1 MNMTIGKAKA
11 KPFLFLVFMVCK
23 LGATQAIGALPALE
37 FGMGFAY
44 ARTKVE
50 SAATGYHHG
59 WNVSADANWLFRI
72 SLEDENLIKAKAE
85 KETSSRV
92 NMIFSPGLHAQ
103 FITMSASNWL
113 PDGSRYRAWDSIG
126 IGPELNLGL
135 EFTNSMTMHK
145 NGFLFSMAYLASFS
159 NYTQTTLYSAYN
171 SWVLKVSWN
180 TRIDHNTAFFAA
192 LPLEYAFR
200 ADGKSILSG
209 LVMGIRYEF

>member
-1 MNMTIGKAKA
+1 
-11 KPFLFLVFMVCK
+11 
-23 LGATQAIGALPALE
+23 
-37 FGMGFAY
+37 MGFAY

-113 PDGSRYRAWDSIG
+113 SDGSRYRAWDSIG
-126 IGPELNLGL
+126 LGPELNLGL

-145 NGFLFSMAYLASFS
+145 NGFLFSICIKMASCFLWHIL
-159 NYTQTTLYSAYN
+159 Q
-171 SWVLKVSWN
+171 
-180 TRIDHNTAFFAA
+180 AFLIIHKQRF
-192 LPLEYAFR
+192 
-200 ADGKSILSG
+200 
-209 LVMGIRYEF
+209 IRHIIRGF